1 MMVILFRSRTWLCLF
16 LLLIWHILCVWVCVC
31 ACRPT
36 VQCCVLA
43 NYQSCCSKKMVFPK
57 GNTDFMSTIHMWGEE
72 SCTQAR
78 INMFH
83 LLMNTWNRVCE
94 RWRWRR
100 RPPPPLSL
108 FSVSF
113 HFFLPFFPP
122 LLCSNVLFSIYLP
135 APFCSVSNLPW
146 RFDCSKPREDFLGR
160 FWRREA
166 SGTGCGR
173 LVANV
178 HSAHVLH
185 MHAHTHR
192 YKVQWFSLCRLCKL
206 LLNNAVILTHWIKSL

>member
-94 RWRWRR
+94 QWRWRR
-100 RPPPPLSL
+100 LPLPPPFTIFCFISFLSSF
-108 FSVSF
+108 FSSSLVLQCFILHLS
-113 HFFLPFFPP
+113 PR
-122 LLCSNVLFSIYLP
+122 SVLFCLQLTMEVWLLE
-135 APFCSVSNLPW
+135 AQGGF
-146 RFDCSKPREDFLGR
+146 FRE
-160 FWRREA
+160 
-166 SGTGCGR
+166 
-173 LVANV
+173 
-178 HSAHVLH
+178 VLE
-185 MHAHTHR
+185 
-192 YKVQWFSLCRLCKL
+192 KGG
-206 LLNNAVILTHWIKSL
+206 

>member
-100 RPPPPLSL
+100 LPSLSL

-113 HFFLPFFPP
+113 HFFLPFFLLSCAPMFYSPSISP
-122 LLCSNVLFSIYLP
+122 LRSVLSPTYHGGLIAQSP
-135 APFCSVSNLPW
+135 
-146 RFDCSKPREDFLGR
+146 GR
-160 FWRREA
+160 IF
-166 SGTGCGR
+166 
-173 LVANV
+173 
-178 HSAHVLH
+178 
-185 MHAHTHR
+185 
-192 YKVQWFSLCRLCKL
+192 
-206 LLNNAVILTHWIKSL
+206 